1 MPNIAIIVPVYG
13 AAPHLVRCLQSIAA
27 QVIGTDDRLTVTV
40 VDDGNNPP
48 LQLPALPAGLVV
60 SLLRQHHAGAP
71 AARNCGARATSGEL
85 VLFCDA
91 DIELRPDAL
100 ARMLA
105 ALATH
110 PEASYAYSA
119 FRFGWKRFS
128 SFPFDPD
135 RLRTMP
141 YIHTTALIRREHF
154 PGFDES
160 LTRFQDWDLWWT
172 MLDAGHPGIYVPEEL
187 FRIRAM
193 HGSMSRWFPA
203 IALRLPWRMR
213 SVRAYDAARAR
224 ILAKHASH
232 QPCG

>member
-1 MPNIAIIVPVYG
+1 MPRIAIVIPVYG
-13 AAPHLVRCLQSIAA
+13 AAPHLARCLRSIAA
-27 QVIGTDDRLTVTV
+27 QVLGTDVRLAVTV
-40 VDDGNNPP
+40 VDDGNVPP
-48 LQLPALPAGLVV
+48 LALPTLPATLVV
-60 SLLRQHHAGAP
+60 SLLRQEHAGAP
-71 AARNCGARATSGEL
+71 AARNGGARATSGEL

-91 DIELRPDAL
+91 DVELRSDAL
-100 ARMLA
+100 ARMLD
-105 ALATH
+105 ALAAH

-141 YIHTTALIRREHF
+141 YIHTTALIRRAHF

-172 MLDAGHPGIYVPEEL
+172 MLDAGHPGIYIPEEL
-187 FRIRAM
+187 FRIRTM
-193 HGSMSRWFPA
+193 RGTMSRWLPA
-203 IALRLPWRMR
+203 IAHRLPWRVR
-213 SVRAYDAARAR
+213 SVRAYETARAR
-224 ILAKHASH
+224 ILAKHAPH